1 MLTFSIESVRQL
13 QQDWQNGKRPNV
25 QLTPEQRR
33 TIENFRPTR
42 EEINQAY
49 AKARQK
55 VEKDEKL

>member
-1 MLTFSIESVRQL
+1 MLTFSIENVRQL
-13 QQDWQNGKRPNV
+13 QQDFIDGKRPNL

-49 AKARQK
+49 AKAVKSVNKRG
-55 VEKDEKL
+55 

>member
-1 MLTFSIESVRQL
+1 MLTFSIENVRQL
-13 QQDWQNGKRPNV
+13 QQDFINGKRPNV

-49 AKARQK
+49 AKAVK
-55 VEKDEKL
+55 SVNKHG